1 VTLRLR
7 HPRRLDNLRRIEQLD
22 PAADFDEIVAL
33 VAYHEFPWEY
43 VQGTSIAF
51 MRDYGVPSISDLLDR
66 TGRFEHDGQKR
77 YDDTVLIGF
86 EAVVD
91 GVDSARAHAAIRHLN
106 GIHGHYGIPNHEFR
120 YVLAT
125 TLVGPKRFID
135 RYGYRPLHPHEVES
149 MTRLTT
155 RFGELM
161 GIKDLPTTYAEYE
174 HLLDSYEAERFAP
187 DPANTRVAEASIRI
201 VTGWY
206 PRPLRP
212 LVRRLTI
219 AMLDDPLRVALGLPR
234 QPAWLVQSVDA
245 LVRLRGRVIRFL
257 PPRPSDRP
265 YRHDA
270 RRTYPFGYSLADLG
284 PRDRSTA
291 LHRDAQADGADRRDA
306 EHLHGTP
313 PSRSRPS
320 TVA

>member
-1 VTLRLR
+1 MSLLARLAGR
-7 HPRRLDNLRRIEQLD
+7 GGRYDNLRRIERLD
-22 PAADFDEIVAL
+22 PAVDFDEIIGL

-51 MRDYGVPSISDLLDR
+51 MRDYAVPSISDLLDR

-77 YDDTVLIGF
+77 YDDTVLIGQ
-86 EAVVD
+86 EAVMD
-91 GVDSARAHAAIRHLN
+91 GIDSARAHEAVRRLN

-135 RYGYRPLHPHEVES
+135 RYGYRSLHPHEIEA
-149 MTRLTT
+149 MTRVTT
-155 RFGELM
+155 RLGELM
-161 GIKDLPTTYAEYE
+161 GIKDLPTTYADYE
-174 HLLDSYEAERFAP
+174 QLLDSYEAERFSP

-201 VTGWY
+201 VTNWY

-212 LVRRLTI
+212 LMRRVTI
-219 AMLDDPLRVALGLPR
+219 AMLDEPLRVALGLPR
-234 QPAWLVQSVDA
+234 QPAWLTRA
-245 LVRLRGRVIRFL
+245 LDLGLRARARLLRLL
-257 PPRPSDRP
+257 PPRAADDP

-284 PRDRSTA
+284 PRDDSA
-291 LHRDAQADGADRRDA
+291 ELHRDAPTARKERI
-306 EHLHGTP
+306 
-313 PSRSRPS
+313 S
-320 TVA
+320 

>member
-1 VTLRLR
+1 MIRAR
-7 HPRRLDNLRRIEQLD
+7 RRLAHPCRYDNLRRIERLD
-22 PAADFDEIVAL
+22 PAVDFDEIIAL
-33 VAYHEFPWEY
+33 TAYHEFPWEY

-77 YDDTVLIGF
+77 YDDTVLIGQ
-86 EAVVD
+86 EAVAH
-91 GVDSARAHAAIRHLN
+91 GIDSPQGHAAVRHLN

-135 RYGYRPLHPHEVES
+135 RYGYRPLHPHEVEA
-149 MTRLTT
+149 MARVTT

-161 GIKDLPTTYAEYE
+161 GIKDLPASYDEYE
-174 HLLDSYEAERFAP
+174 RLLDDYEAERFTT

-201 VTGWY
+201 LTNWY

-212 LVRRLTI
+212 LVRRITI
-219 AMLDDPLRVALGLPR
+219 AMLDEPLRVALGLPR
-234 QPAWLVQSVDA
+234 QPTWLSGALDLALRVRA
-245 LVRLRGRVIRFL
+245 RLVRFV
-257 PPRPSDRP
+257 PPRAADDP

-270 RRTYPFGYSLADLG
+270 HRTYPFGYSLADLG
-284 PRDRSTA
+284 PREPSHER
-291 LHRDAQADGADRRDA
+291 HRDAPVKPAFTKGA
-306 EHLHGTP
+306 
-313 PSRSRPS
+313 
-320 TVA
+320 

>member
-1 VTLRLR
+1 MSGLARLAGR
-7 HPRRLDNLRRIEQLD
+7 GGRLDNLRRIERLD
-22 PAADFDEIVAL
+22 PAVDFDEIIGL

-66 TGRFEHDGQKR
+66 TGRFERDGQKR
-77 YDDTVLIGF
+77 YDDTVLIGLRSVASLPRCF
-86 EAVVD
+86 AYEAVVD
-91 GVDSARAHAAIRHLN
+91 GIDSGRAHAAIRHLN

-135 RYGYRPLHPHEVES
+135 RYGYRPMHPHEVEA
-149 MTRLTT
+149 MTRVTN

-161 GIKDLPTTYAEYE
+161 GIKELPSTYAEYE
-174 HLLDSYEAERFAP
+174 RLLDDYEAEHFAP

-201 VTGWY
+201 VTDWY
-206 PRPLRP
+206 PRPLRG
-212 LVRRLTI
+212 LVRRVTI
-219 AMLDDPLRVALGLPR
+219 AMFDEPLRVALGLPR
-234 QPAWLVQSVDA
+234 QPAWLVRTVDG

-257 PPRPSDRP
+257 PPRAADNP

-270 RRTYPFGYSLADLG
+270 SRTYPFGYSLADLG
-284 PRDRSTA
+284 PRDHGTE
-291 LHRDAQADGADRRDA
+291 LHREATLRTT
-306 EHLHGTP
+306 LPKTP
-313 PSRSRPS
+313 
-320 TVA
+320 A